1 MHPAALCL
9 VPHPAGPSPSRAIC
23 ARVLEEAVRQAPA
36 AVNTLVVRLVGTQDA
51 GVGGGSGSGDC
62 GDAASGA
69 RIPEWR
75 SRAEEIALY
84 NEIHSLA
91 MQHDRLT
98 LDMVVM
104 PFYAPESAETD
115 GSKSAGTTLPPSL
128 RAVTAYGLT
137 AFANLVPKG
146 TPFTA
151 LDTHEAVA
159 PFLDDKDFFTYE
171 DESRDLPTYNLVA
184 MGGTFDNLHAGHK
197 RLLAAASRV
206 CTGTLTVGVTSDLYL
221 AKEEKFGNMIESL
234 DTRLRACENFFRVLI
249 QNCA

>member
-115 GSKSAGTTLPPSL
+115 GSKSAGTTLPQ
-128 RAVTAYGLT
+128 
-137 AFANLVPKG
+137 AFALSPPTADSVRKLVQKVHPSPPWIPTRLSRRFSTTKISSPTRMSRG
-146 TPFTA
+146 ISRLIISWPWVGRLTTFTLA
-151 LDTHEAVA
+151 TNG
-159 PFLDDKDFFTYE
+159 FLL
-171 DESRDLPTYNLVA
+171 LPPGYA
-184 MGGTFDNLHAGHK
+184 
-197 RLLAAASRV
+197 RERSLLAS
-206 CTGTLTVGVTSDLYL
+206 LQTSISPKRRKSL
-221 AKEEKFGNMIESL
+221 A
-234 DTRLRACENFFRVLI
+234 T
-249 QNCA
+249 